1 MKVEVK
7 VPSVG
12 ESVTEVTLATWFKQ
26 NGDIVA
32 LDEPLCEFES
42 DKATFE
48 LPAEAAG
55 KLEIVAQAGSD
66 MKIGELVCYID
77 TTAAGSAPKKETPK
91 PEVKSEEPAAPAK
104 EKSSLPPTVAVEQAK
119 KEKTS
124 YAAKHP
130 SPAATKILAEKGVDP
145 SSVSGSG
152 REGRITKEDAVKAET
167 PKVKSS
173 TAEKPVYEQPSGNFG
188 REERTEKMSRL
199 RRTISRR
206 LVAAKNETAM
216 LTTFNEVDMTRILQI
231 RETYGAK
238 FKESFDIN
246 LGFMSFFTK
255 ACAIALQKFPAI
267 NAYIDEENIIYHD
280 FVDVSIAVST
290 PRGLVVPVIRNAE
303 SLSFA
308 QIEKEV
314 KRLAILGRDD
324 KMTLEDMEGGTF
336 TISNGGVFG
345 SLMSTP
351 IINQPQSAILG
362 MHKVQERPMAINGKV
377 EIRPMMYLAL
387 SYDHRIV
394 DGKESVSFL
403 VAVKEMLESP
413 ERMLYGE
420 DPLKVL
426 LGV

>member
-1 MKVEVK
+1 MKIEVK
-7 VPSVG
+7 VPSIG
-12 ESVTEVTLATWFKQ
+12 ESVNEVTLASWFKKS
-26 NGDIVA
+26 GEYVA

-48 LPAEAAG
+48 LPAEKAG
-55 KLEIVAQAGSD
+55 ILEIIATAGSD
-66 MKIGELVCYID
+66 LKIGDLVCYID
-77 TTAAGSAPKKETPK
+77 TEGESKAPIAPVKKEQATTIQPTAKPMTAAAP
-91 PEVKSEEPAAPAK
+91 V
-104 EKSSLPPTVAVEQAK
+104 
-119 KEKTS
+119 KTS
-124 YAAKHP
+124 YADKHP
-130 SPAATKILAEKGVDP
+130 SPAAAKILEEKGIAASAVE
-145 SSVSGSG
+145 STG
-152 REGRITKEDAVKAET
+152 RDGRITKEDALKAVSPKAQDVSLANAGVRST
-167 PKVKSS
+167 PPFSRN
-173 TAEKPVYEQPSGNFG
+173 EH
-188 REERTEKMSRL
+188 TEKMSRL

-231 RETYGAK
+231 RETYGTK
-238 FKESFDIN
+238 FKEVYEVN

-255 ACAIALQKFPAI
+255 ACAVALKKFPAI
-267 NAYIDEENIIYHD
+267 NAYLEEENIVYHD
-280 FVDVSIAVST
+280 FVDISIAVST

-303 SLSFA
+303 SLNFA
-308 QIEKEV
+308 EIEKEV

-324 KMTLEDMEGGTF
+324 KLSMEDMEGGTF

-362 MHKVQERPMAINGKV
+362 MHKVQDRPVAIEGKI

-403 VAVKEMLESP
+403 VQVKEMLESP
-413 ERMLYGE
+413 EKMLYGE
-420 DPLKVL
+420 DPIKVL
-426 LGV
+426 LSL